1 MRGVAFWTEVSVAR
15 RAVDAVFGP
24 PTIRSETVF
33 TETPAASPALAPVPA
48 PAPNTQSLGSDA
60 CNIHSKAFL
69 DVSCFFHMILFS
81 YKRVEREM
89 ILFGYI
95 QNKNDIFEK
104 CLDIL
109 CKN

>member
-69 DVSCFFHMILFS
+69 DCINSNENEIS
-81 YKRVEREM
+81 
-89 ILFGYI
+89 
-95 QNKNDIFEK
+95 K
-104 CLDIL
+104 CHLNINSL
-109 CKN
+109 KL